1 MMSRR
6 AFLLALLAF
15 AGSVGGYLL
24 SRGMLPWLKKWGL
37 KKWGPKEWGPKE
49 WGPKKW
55 GPKKWAGP
63 L

>member
-24 SRGMLPWLKKWGL
+24 ARGSLRFRSNNTAWPLK
-37 KKWGPKEWGPKE
+37 
-49 WGPKKW
+49 
-55 GPKKWAGP
+55 
-63 L
+63 

>member
-24 SRGMLPWLKKWGL
+24 AHRDRLKSGTISVSK
-37 KKWGPKEWGPKE
+37 
-49 WGPKKW
+49 
-55 GPKKWAGP
+55 
-63 L
+63 

>member
-24 SRGMLPWLKKWGL
+24 SRGMLRW
-37 KKWGPKEWGPKE
+37 PKE
-49 WGPKKW
+49 W